1 MKGFFKLTT
10 AALALVAMASCSND
24 EFLTNGQTAADAQA
38 EGALQVEMEQL
49 IDGVTTRAA
58 YVPNGAANQL
68 WWQNGDVIIVSDET
82 LLQNDT
88 YEFSEKRKIFENN
101 SKDLVKTP
109 AFAFTDDWKWGQC
122 TINDKYWDTTK
133 DQVIVLYDINGAHS
147 DVDNDIASSKGNKVK
162 AYEFSLPM
170 WGKATKSDAGVS
182 VNMKY
187 LTGVLRVQMEQLPSW
202 WSRVRIRAYKDQATA
217 NPANITG
224 TFKAVISEED
234 EIDENAQ
241 LVLPTAAEISAG
253 GYTYGNT
260 IAINF
265 NDWDSEALVD
275 LRANGGYV
283 YIPLI
288 AQSYGAILFEYWD
301 PNTATWK
308 LYKKTK
314 PVDVKRGVVYR
325 MNVEEFEIAGSD
337 AESLNVLLEKKKD
350 ETGSVTVKTTY
361 PTEMTKD
368 GNGEPLNVIKI
379 PAGFKAE
386 SLTLDLKGIDASA
399 TGLPF
404 ELESEDGQYAGD
416 VVIDLS
422 DGTVTALPAIYLN
435 LPNSNVVIKGDFG
448 TANLGTWGTTTQ
460 NKLIVN
466 SLTIAPISQEDTDK
480 GFTAT
485 SVGNIWPN
493 YESFQGGAEPGIYV
507 QENTTVNGDIDLDKP
522 NENKDKTV
530 GNTSIKIEGNVT
542 GYVYAPLRDPNYTAK
557 KKQYY
562 SEIPVTVGKK
572 AVVGKIKTAS
582 DITISDEATI
592 SGKAE
597 TLFGTITMTGGK
609 ADELKAGTESGLV
622 EPTGIITM
630 SGKSQVTTA
639 VEAKVKAD
647 LSGEATATNVT
658 APEVDLSE
666 KANVTTLAKAT
677 TLSIVGTAWAQA
689 ATMDA
694 TATATTATINVSAE
708 GEAIKG
714 DFTVANTAITLTQ
727 GYIKNIAGG
736 KAELTFGEG
745 EGFTAIGGITASG
758 LVFKNASTW
767 NGKKIADDF
776 KTAGYVGPYPITGCQ
791 LASWDFSL
799 ATTLINDIDLNNQ
812 AWTPVELKANLNG
825 SEKTIK
831 NLAVTATANDA
842 GLFSKVTA
850 GGTIANLTID
860 GAAVAA
866 TGKENV
872 GVLAGSATTAL
883 TINKVVVKNATV
895 EGKYFLGGFVGN
907 AKGATVDGDSN
918 ANGVTFTVNNPNNNP
933 KITDKSDE
941 KAGSV
946 GQFFGQIDG
955 TTTITPAW
963 TSSINPATDGFRA
976 NFYVKPGSKA
986 YCYYD
991 GTTAVGLYGSSVTTI
1006 TLGTTSY
1013 TIDDHSTD
1021 YDKKTDVPANTVGYY
1036 LLVSAW

>member
-1 MKGFFKLTT
+1 MKGFFKFTT

-109 AFAFTDDWKWGQC
+109 AFAFTDDWTWGQC

-133 DQVIVLYDINGAHS
+133 DQVVVLYDINGAHS
-147 DVDNDIASSKGNKVK
+147 GVDNDIASSKGNKVK

-202 WSRVRIRAYKDQATA
+202 MSLIRIRAYKDQATA

-253 GYTYGNT
+253 GYAYGNT
-260 IAINF
+260 IIINF

-288 AQSYGAILFEYWD
+288 AQSYGAILFEYYD

-422 DGTVTALPAIYLN
+422 DGTVTALPAIFLN
-435 LPNSNVVIKGDFG
+435 LPNSNVVIKGNFG
-448 TANLGTWGTTTQ
+448 TAALGSLTDQ

-466 SLTIAPISQEDTDK
+466 SLTIAPISEDDIDK

-485 SVGNIWPN
+485 SVGPIWPN
-493 YESFQGGAEPGIYV
+493 YESFKGGAEPGIYV
-507 QENTTVNGDIDLDKP
+507 QENTTVNGNIDLDKP
-522 NENKDKTV
+522 NENSDGTV
-530 GNTSIKIEGNVT
+530 GDTSIKIEGNVT
-542 GYVYAPLRDPNYTAK
+542 GYVYAYVQDPVYKSAPSHK
-557 KKQYY
+557 KKFY
-562 SEIPVTVGKK
+562 SDIPVTVGKK
-572 AVVGKIKTAS
+572 AVVDKIKTPS
-582 DITISDEATI
+582 DITISDEARIIT
-592 SGKAE
+592 KAE
-597 TLFGTITMTGGK
+597 STDGKVTYTSSNKTTGQLVASGLEEGLENSGIVTMTNGV
-609 ADELKAGTESGLV
+609 ASD
-622 EPTGIITM
+622 
-630 SGKSQVTTA
+630 

-647 LSGEATATNVT
+647 LSGESSAGNVT
-658 APEVDLSE
+658 AAEVALSE
-666 KANVTTLAKAT
+666 KASVTTLAKAT
-677 TLSIVGTAWAQA
+677 TLSIEGTAWAQA
-689 ATMDA
+689 ATMNADG
-694 TATATTATINVSAE
+694 TATINLSAE

-714 DFTVANTAITLTQ
+714 NFTVSNTAVTLTQ
-727 GYIKNIAGG
+727 GYIKNIAGTT
-736 KAELTFGEG
+736 AALTFGEG
-745 EGFTAIGGITASG
+745 EGFTAIGGITATG
-758 LVFKNASTW
+758 LEFKNASTW

-776 KTAGYVGPYPITGCQ
+776 KTGGYVGPYPITGCQ

-850 GGTIANLTID
+850 GGTIQNLTID

-872 GVLAGSATTAL
+872 GVLAGASDIDL

-895 EGKYFLGGFVGN
+895 EGKYYLGGLVGN
-907 AKGATVDGDSN
+907 AKGATVDDDSN
-918 ANGVTFTVNNPNNNP
+918 ANGVTFTVNNPNNSP
-933 KITDKSDE
+933 KISDASDN

-946 GQFFGQIDG
+946 GQFFGAVDGAVVVPACTSTID
-955 TTTITPAW
+955 
-963 TSSINPATDGFRA
+963 PATMGFKA
-976 NFYVKPGSKA
+976 NFEVLAGNKA
-986 YCYYD
+986 YCYYG
-991 GTTAVGLYGSSVTTI
+991 GTRAAGLFATGSTI
-1006 TLGTTSY
+1006 TIAGTAMVDAIGTKLD
-1013 TIDDHSTD
+1013 TKST
-1021 YDKKTDVPANTVGYY
+1021 TNEFGYR
-1036 LLVSAW
+1036 LLLSAW